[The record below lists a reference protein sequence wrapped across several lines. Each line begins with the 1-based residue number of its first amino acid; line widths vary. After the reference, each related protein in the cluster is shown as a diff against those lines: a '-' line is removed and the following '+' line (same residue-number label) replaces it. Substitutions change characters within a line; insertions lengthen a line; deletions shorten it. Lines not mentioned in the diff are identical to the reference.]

1 MKSQKTIFI
10 TAYID
15 PALYQRCVTENP
27 FVRDNPSITC
37 QGFDNTADNQFIS
50 KRYNQFLDSWD
61 YDSEAWFVFCHSDWE
76 VLEDITKK
84 LRRLDKNTLYGPI
97 GTIVKDRRNKLINEY
112 RGYCRERTRDGSE
125 SRILSCKKQRTGTLV
140 DTLDAQCLI
149 IHSSLI
155 KKHGLR
161 FDESYEFDLYSEDL
175 SASAKLKYGIKTRIL
190 RVECRHNN
198 IAKNMDGRD
207 NYYRMLDI
215 FNKKFP
221 DNTFGS
227 TVTLLGKIAKPID
240 HIFPRFLEEKEN

>member
-1 MKSQKTIFI
+1 MSQGFIFI

-15 PALYQRCVTENP
+15 EDLYRRCVTDNP
-27 FVRDNPSITC
+27 FVRDNPDIHC
-37 QGFDNTADNQFIS
+37 VGFNNTKDNQYIS

-61 YDSEAWFVFCHSDWE
+61 YNNDAWFIFCHSDWE

-84 LRRLDKNTLYGPI
+84 LLKLDKNTLYGPI
-97 GTIVKDRRNKLINEY
+97 GTIVKDRRKKLINEY
-112 RGYCRERTRDGSE
+112 RGYCRERTRNGFE
-125 SRILSCKKQRTGTLV
+125 SRVLSCKRRRTGTVV

-155 KKHGLR
+155 KKYGMR
-161 FDESYEFDLYSEDL
+161 FDEAYEFDLYSEDF
-175 SASAKLKYGIKTRIL
+175 SATAKLEHGIKTRIL

-198 IAKNMDGRD
+198 IAKNMVGRD

-215 FNKKFP
+215 FNEKFP

-227 TVTLLGKIAKPID
+227 TVTVLGKVTKPIE
-240 HIFPRFLEEKEN
+240 HIFPRFLDEK